1 MQIILVNIS
10 IDDANEFCQFKF
22 RIELIARIYCNLC
35 AAFYELRRRFSYT
48 RTK

>member
-1 MQIILVNIS
+1 MQIIFVITS

-22 RIELIARIYCNLC
+22 RIALIARVYYKLS
-35 AAFYELRRRFSYT
+35 AAFCKLRRRFSYT

>member
-1 MQIILVNIS
+1 MQIVLVSIS

-22 RIELIARIYCNLC
+22 RIELIARVYYKLC
-35 AAFYELRRRFSYT
+35 AAFYELRRRLSHA